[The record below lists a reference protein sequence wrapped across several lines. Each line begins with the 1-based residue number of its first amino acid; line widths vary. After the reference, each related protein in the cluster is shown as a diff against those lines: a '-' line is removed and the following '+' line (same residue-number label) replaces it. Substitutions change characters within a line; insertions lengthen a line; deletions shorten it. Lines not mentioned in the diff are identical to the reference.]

1 MPNHDPLALIV
12 DAPQAHRYLVHKRAF
27 VDAAL
32 FEREMDAIYGRLWL
46 YVGHD
51 TEIPTPGDFVTRTV
65 AGRPLLFVRGGD
77 GVPRVFLNSCT
88 HNGAKVCREEFGN
101 RRHFA
106 CAYHGWVFDHD
117 GALRDVPGEAAFGP
131 QFDKADE
138 GLIAP
143 PSQDSYRGFTFV
155 SFARRDDLV
164 DYLAGAA
171 QYLDILCATSA
182 AGMRVLPGTHVYAS
196 RANWKMLPVN
206 VIDGN
211 HFMPTHVTYLQY
223 LRERGSEMKEPIR
236 DFHEA
241 HLGNGHTV
249 FEYEAP
255 WGRPQGKPDPAWSD
269 AVNAQ
274 ITARREGL
282 IERLGPE
289 LGDRIARK
297 NRNLVIFPNLI
308 INDIMGTTIRVAEP
322 ISAGYMD
329 VSAWQFCPADDPPE
343 LAHVRNEQFLTF
355 LGPGGFATPDDIEGM
370 EASQRGYATHREAPW
385 INYSKG
391 IAAELAGGF
400 TRPGESDF
408 MMRAFFNAWR
418 GYLGIDSFAEVA

>member
-1 MPNHDPLALIV
+1 MHKHDPDALIV
-12 DAPQAHRYLVHKRAF
+12 SAPQAHSYLVNKRAF
-27 VDAAL
+27 ADPAL
-32 FEREMDAIYGRLWL
+32 FARELQEIYGKLWL

-51 TEIPTPGDFVTRTV
+51 TEIPKPGDFVTRTV
-65 AGRPLLFVRGGD
+65 AGRPMLYVRGAD
-77 GVPRVFLNSCT
+77 GVARVYLNTCT
-88 HNGAKVCREEFGN
+88 HNGATVCREEFGN
-101 RRHFA
+101 RKHFP
-106 CAYHGWVFDHD
+106 CAYHGWVFDCD
-117 GALRDVPGEAAFGP
+117 GRLVEVPGEAAFGP
-131 QFDKADE
+131 QFHKADQ
-138 GLIAP
+138 GMILP
-143 PSQDSYRGFTFV
+143 PSQASYRGFTFV
-155 SFARRDDLV
+155 SLAKRDDLV

-171 QYLDILCATSA
+171 QYLDILCQTSA
-182 AGMRVLPGTHVYAS
+182 AGMRVLPGSHQYAT

-274 ITARREGL
+274 ILARREELLG
-282 IERLGPE
+282 RLGAD
-289 LGDRIARK
+289 LGDRIARR

-322 ISAGYMD
+322 ISVDYMEIT
-329 VSAWQFCPADDPPE
+329 AWQFCPADDPPE
-343 LAHVRNEQFLTF
+343 LARVRNEQFLTF
-355 LGPGGFATPDDIEGM
+355 LGPGGFATPDDTEGM
-370 EASQRGYATHREAPW
+370 EASQRGFACYREAPW
-385 INYSKG
+385 VNYSKG
-391 IAAELAGGF
+391 IAAEMAGGY

-408 MMRAFFNAWR
+408 MMRAFFNAWQE
-418 GYLGIDSFAEVA
+418 YLGIDRFAEAS